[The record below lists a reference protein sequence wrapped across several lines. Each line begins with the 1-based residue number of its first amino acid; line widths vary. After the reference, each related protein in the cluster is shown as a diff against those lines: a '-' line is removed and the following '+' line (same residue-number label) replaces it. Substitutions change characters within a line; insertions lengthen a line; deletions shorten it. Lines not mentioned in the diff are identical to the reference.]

1 MKVNL
6 KIKFNNLSL
15 MYNDKF
21 LRLPCSAKLVYKILE
36 IKKSAT
42 FQEIKNETGLP
53 DRTIREAIRKLK
65 EEGLI
70 QTRICLDD
78 TRSRVYIITECFKI
92 E

>member
-1 MKVNL
+1 
-6 KIKFNNLSL
+6 

-21 LRLPCSAKLVYKILE
+21 LRLPCSAKLVYKI
-36 IKKSAT
+36 
-42 FQEIKNETGLP
+42 NETGLP

>member
-1 MKVNL
+1 MFC
-6 KIKFNNLSL
+6 KISL
-15 MYNDKF
+15 QDLGN
-21 LRLPCSAKLVYKILE
+21 
-36 IKKSAT
+36 KKSAT